1 MKLTLK
7 LFYRNNLSQVNV
19 SNLFFT
25 PKGFEPI
32 FEANLNYYIH
42 SLIKAKNLRLIF
54 VKYFV
59 YPMWDDVRTYLATE
73 IDPQVKSAL
82 LIAISH
88 FKRKEGN

>member
-59 YPMWDDVRTYLATE
+59 YTWRDSNPRPLGSK
-73 IDPQVKSAL
+73 PSAL
-82 LIAISH
+82 SAELQVRVLP
-88 FKRKEGN
+88 F